1 MSSRPGKKP
10 TLKDVAQKAGVSLGM
25 AGRVLGNYGS
35 FSPVSKDKVEQAAKA
50 LNYIPNSIARSL
62 RTEHTKTI
70 GVLISDLTTLFWT
83 TLVRGI
89 EGSAEKAG
97 YSVILCNNDE
107 TSEKEQEY
115 LSTLFERN
123 VDGLI
128 VSPTPGNHSYIKK
141 LARADVPIV
150 LVDRHIKGLD
160 VPTVQSDNKQ
170 GAFEAV
176 DHLVRLG
183 HERIGIITGI
193 PGIETSDQRLEGYIE
208 ALQRHKI
215 PPRKTLVKE
224 GDFMQEK
231 AFEAATSLL
240 RLKNRP
246 TALFVCNEQMVIGA
260 ILAIRKERL
269 SIPKEI
275 ALAGYDDTVWG
286 TFIEPPLTTVR
297 QPSYTMGMVA
307 FENLLMEIRGSAYGK
322 RHKETIILKPELI
335 VRESCGASI
344 PPR

>member
-1 MSSRPGKKP
+1 MSKKP
-10 TLKDVAQKAGVSLGM
+10 TLKEVAEKAGVSLGM

-35 FSPVSKDKVEQAAKA
+35 FSPVSKEKVEQAAKA

-89 EGSAEKAG
+89 EDSAEKAG

-128 VSPTPGNHSYIKK
+128 VSPTPGSHAYIKK

-176 DHLVRLG
+176 NHLIGLG
-183 HERIGIITGI
+183 HERIGVITGI
-193 PGIETSDQRLEGYIE
+193 PGIETSELRFEGYAE
-208 ALQRHKI
+208 ALHRHKI

-224 GDFMQEK
+224 GYYMQGK
-231 AFEAATSLL
+231 AFDAAVSLL
-240 RLKNRP
+240 KMKNRP
-246 TALFVCNEQMVIGA
+246 TALFVCNEQMLIGT
-260 ILAIRKERL
+260 ILAIRKLELRV
-269 SIPKEI
+269 PNDI
-275 ALAGYDDTVWG
+275 ALVGYDDTAWG
-286 TFIEPPLTTVR
+286 SFIEPPLTTVR

-307 FENLLMEIRGSAYGK
+307 FENLLMEIRGGSQGK
-322 RHKETIILKPELI
+322 RHKETVILKPELI

-344 PPR
+344 P